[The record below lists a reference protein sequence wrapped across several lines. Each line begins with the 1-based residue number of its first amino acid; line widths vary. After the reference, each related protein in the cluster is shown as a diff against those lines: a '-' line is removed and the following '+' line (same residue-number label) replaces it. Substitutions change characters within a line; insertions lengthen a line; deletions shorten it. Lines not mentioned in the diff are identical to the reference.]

1 MNKKLNGKLDTF
13 RHEGDSRFL
22 VARLDVCHDMENYNG
37 SDFAREDL
45 LRCAEETL
53 RECPILGS
61 VIVGDD
67 GEKRLNGHDMDYELV
82 ETEDGYDVKVSHIE
96 KIFGFIPHDATI
108 STEVID
114 GKTHIIT
121 NCVLWSNY
129 LDDVKDILFK
139 QDGNC
144 PVSMEIEIL
153 DSFDNPNGALQ
164 IKDFKFLGVTM
175 LHECPAMEGAN
186 LQLSNFSISDV
197 KSELKDMM
205 KQYSLEKG
213 GETMGEEKVVEKIE
227 EVEVSDEIIDIAE
240 VNDELVEEEKVV
252 EVPVEDEIEEIKEV
266 DEFANLK
273 VEHEELKVE
282 CAKLERQISEM
293 NEKYSDYEELKSFKE
308 SYDKAEYE
316 SEINSI
322 TSKFSFEEDEITEL
336 REKAIAKEISK
347 EQYEKELYCMLGMK
361 QLQEKENFSKLE
373 KPTSEVKVQS
383 NKKISP
389 RYGEL
394 GKKYSK

>member
-22 VARLDVCHDMENYNG
+22 VARLDVCHDMDNYNG

-61 VIVGDD
+61 VVVDD
-67 GEKRLNGHDMDYELV
+67 NGEKRLNGHDMDYELV
-82 ETEDGYDVKVSHIE
+82 ETEDGYDVKINHIE

-108 STEVID
+108 STELID

-144 PVSMEIEIL
+144 PVSMEIEIV
-153 DSFDNPNGALQ
+153 DSFTNSKGLLQ
-164 IKDFKFLGVTM
+164 IRDFKFLGVTM

-186 LQLSNFSISDV
+186 LQLSNFSVSDI
-197 KSELKDMM
+197 KSELKEMM
-205 KQYSLEKG
+205 KQYSLEKE
-213 GETMGEEKVVEKIE
+213 GEIMDEEKVVEKVE
-227 EVEVSDEIIDIAE
+227 EVEINDEIIE
-240 VNDELVEEEKVV
+240 TT
-252 EVPVEDEIEEIKEV
+252 EVPVEDEVEEI

-273 VEHEELKVE
+273 AEYEELKVE
-282 CAKLERQISEM
+282 YAKLEQQISEM
-293 NEKYSDYEELKSFKE
+293 NEKYSDYEELRLFKE

-316 SEINSI
+316 SEISNI
-322 TSKFSFEEDEITEL
+322 TSKFSFEEDEISEL
-336 REKAIAKEISK
+336 REKAMSKEISK
-347 EQYEKELYCMLGMK
+347 EQYEKELYCLLGMK
-361 QLQEKENFSKLE
+361 QLQEKEKFSQLE
-373 KPTSEVKVQS
+373 KPSCEVKVQ
-383 NKKISP
+383 NNVKISS

>member
-22 VARLDVCHDMENYNG
+22 VARLDVCHDMDNYNG

-61 VIVGDD
+61 VVVDD
-67 GEKRLNGHDMDYELV
+67 NGEKRLNGHDMDYELV
-82 ETEDGYDVKVSHIE
+82 ETEDGYDVKINHIE

-108 STEVID
+108 STELID

-144 PVSMEIEIL
+144 PVSMEIEIV
-153 DSFDNPNGALQ
+153 DSFTNSKGLLQ
-164 IKDFKFLGVTM
+164 IRDFKFLGVTM

-186 LQLSNFSISDV
+186 LQLSNFSVSDI
-197 KSELKDMM
+197 KSELKEMM
-205 KQYSLEKG
+205 KQYSLEKE
-213 GETMGEEKVVEKIE
+213 GEIMDEEKVVEKVE
-227 EVEVSDEIIDIAE
+227 EVEINDEIIE
-240 VNDELVEEEKVV
+240 TT
-252 EVPVEDEIEEIKEV
+252 EVPVEDEVEEVKEI

-273 VEHEELKVE
+273 AEYEELKVE
-282 CAKLERQISEM
+282 YAKLEQQISEM
-293 NEKYSDYEELKSFKE
+293 NEKYSDYEELRLFKE

-316 SEINSI
+316 SEINNI
-322 TSKFSFEEDEITEL
+322 TSKFSFEEDEISEL
-336 REKAIAKEISK
+336 REKAMSKEISK
-347 EQYEKELYCMLGMK
+347 EQYEFFRYLFTHCF
-361 QLQEKENFSKLE
+361 FS
-373 KPTSEVKVQS
+373 
-383 NKKISP
+383 
-389 RYGEL
+389 
-394 GKKYSK
+394 